1 VVCRMEH
8 LAVVC
13 RMEQLAVVCRMEYP
27 AVVCPMEYP
36 ALVCPMEYPALASL
50 EEVFLWAVRSQLRG
64 CPGAHLFGN
73 YMLNERRGVTFNF
86 RAAGLKPSLFIL
98 PIKSGKRT
106 LK

>member
-1 VVCRMEH
+1 MGGAEPVAGGGGGPPIGSLGGADWVKVRE
-8 LAVVC
+8 L
-13 RMEQLAVVCRMEYP
+13 P
-27 AVVCPMEYP
+27 AECGKPQNHV
-36 ALVCPMEYPALASL
+36 LVGN
-50 EEVFLWAVRSQLRG
+50 LRG